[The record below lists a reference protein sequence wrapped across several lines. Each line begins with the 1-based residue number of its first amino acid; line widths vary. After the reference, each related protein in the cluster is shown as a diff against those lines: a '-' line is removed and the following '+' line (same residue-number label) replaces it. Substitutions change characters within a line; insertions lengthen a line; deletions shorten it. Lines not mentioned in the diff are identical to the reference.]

1 MPDIYHTPAL
11 ILTALLLPAF
21 GYLYHR
27 YRDERTLLW
36 FLGFFF
42 SLLAV
47 LRSYAVSPALA
58 HPWLVALGQSS
69 IQISSALFL
78 ASLSPLRFR
87 LGRFQVFYVI
97 PYILPLVVYSILLYG
112 VFAGVEPRGP
122 SLLLFPALGI
132 ICLCSALTW
141 GAERNIMPPRVGVST
156 CAVLG
161 CAAFWTFFTA
171 GAAWALTF
179 VESANLLLAAMFVV
193 FVFRRFSPGVL
204 LSVAGFVAWSLDI
217 LEAIPALGL
226 NAGPGR
232 VLALGQVVAALGMMV
247 LALEDELS
255 GNQAAQERERRA
267 RRELEA
273 YSRLVLAR
281 RRVEDFDHQGS
292 EICELVVEHSRF
304 AQAALLLH
312 HSGRF
317 HLAGAA
323 GMDAATAKALGE
335 LAGRIPAAG
344 FLSPGSA
351 PPAVEHS
358 QTVRLDL
365 TSWLRPGDDLKRLRF
380 TSVLAVPLTNRASTN
395 PQSTNQA
402 STDPAPAS
410 HAPAGPGSSSSSTEG
425 ALLLAGMRTGK
436 GRAGRN
442 ADPLRLDDLLPL
454 ELLVGRLQATRSQ
467 TMMMEK
473 LIDSEKYSHLGQLA
487 ANVTHELNNPLTVV
501 LGYATLLE
509 ENSALQPQDRK
520 AVDSI
525 LAEARHM
532 RSTLESLAR
541 IARPLSDQQA
551 AVSVSEL
558 LSDMGEL
565 HRSEFLSRSIEF
577 RLSIAPALPRVLCS
591 QHQLRQ
597 AVQHCLQFAMDAVEN
612 PAPEVEEPKTIRVE
626 AASEGNLVQILVGH
640 SGPSFPNPERA
651 FDPFAA
657 ARAEG
662 EAASLGLSLC
672 ASLLKDNNG
681 RALAVNLEPKGA
693 AIILE
698 LKAA

>member
-1 MPDIYHTPAL
+1 MLPDTYHMPAL
-11 ILTALLLPAF
+11 LLTALLLPAF
-21 GYLYHR
+21 GYLYYR
-27 YRDERTLLW
+27 YRDARTLLW

-42 SLLAV
+42 SLLAE
-47 LRSYAVSPALA
+47 LRFYLAGPELA
-58 HPWLVALGQSS
+58 HPWLMAAGQSS

-97 PYILPLVVYSILLYG
+97 PFILPLVIYSILLYG
-112 VFAGVEPRGP
+112 VFRGAEPRGP
-122 SLLLFPALGI
+122 SLLLFPALGL
-132 ICLCSALTW
+132 ICLCSALSW
-141 GAERNIMPPRVGVST
+141 GARRNIMPPGIGVSI
-156 CAVLG
+156 CAVVG
-161 CAAFWTFFTA
+161 CAAFWVFFVA
-171 GAAWALTF
+171 GAERALSF
-179 VESANLLLAAMFVV
+179 VEAANLLLTAMFVV
-193 FVFRRFSPGVL
+193 FVFRRLSPGVL
-204 LSVAGFVAWSLDI
+204 LSVAGFVVWSLNI
-217 LEAIPALGL
+217 L
-226 NAGPGR
+226 NAFPVVAQSQVLHPGL
-232 VLALGQVVAALGMMV
+232 VPMFTLGKVVAALGMIM
-247 LALEDELS
+247 LALEDEL
-255 GNQAAQERERRA
+255 GHNQAAQERERRA

-273 YSRLVLAR
+273 YAKLVLAR

-317 HLAGAA
+317 RLAGAA
-323 GMDAATAKALGE
+323 GMDPATAKALADWA
-335 LAGRIPAAG
+335 LRIPAAG
-344 FLSPGSA
+344 FLAPGTVPSA
-351 PPAVEHS
+351 VDQS
-358 QTVRLDL
+358 LTVSLDL
-365 TSWLRPGDDLKRLRF
+365 EPWLRPGDDLKRLHF
-380 TSVLAVPLTNRASTN
+380 TSALAVPMISRSA
-395 PQSTNQA
+395 
-402 STDPAPAS
+402 
-410 HAPAGPGSSSSSTEG
+410 TEG
-425 ALLLAGMRTGK
+425 ALLLAGMRAVK
-436 GRAGRN
+436 GWAGRN
-442 ADPLRLDDLLPL
+442 PERSLKQDAEPDPQPEAEPLRLDDLLPL

-467 TMMMEK
+467 TMLMEK
-473 LIDSEKYSHLGQLA
+473 LIDSEKFAHLGQLA
-487 ANVTHELNNPLTVV
+487 ANVAHELNNPLTVV

-509 ENSALQPQDRK
+509 ENSALQAHDRK

-541 IARPLSDQQA
+541 IARPLSDQLA

-577 RLSIAPALPRVLCS
+577 RLNIAPALPRVLCS
-591 QHQLRQ
+591 PHQLRQ
-597 AVQHCLQFAMDAVEN
+597 AVRHCLQFAMDAVEN
-612 PAPEVEEPKTIRVE
+612 PAPETEEPKTIRVE

-662 EAASLGLSLC
+662 EAESLGLSLC
-672 ASLLKDNNG
+672 ATLLKDNNG